1 MAPGYAD
8 QTQSYEWLNELER
21 PEVQE
26 SLKKLIQKL
35 PEIQRSMDSVGN
47 LIQFS
52 ESVVK
57 DRETIDKLEQR
68 LTYSSINAES
78 IEALVQLLGKLPVL
92 LKLVER
98 LEQVTVFLE
107 SVWKDKE
114 TLDQL
119 YHSAM
124 DFPVVERGKETL
136 ELVDRIKEKAESQPQ
151 QQISIF
157 TVLKWMKDPNVQ
169 KGLHYIQATL
179 DTISEKSR

>member
-1 MAPGYAD
+1 MASGYAD
-8 QTQSYEWLNELER
+8 QTKTYDWINELER

-26 SLKKLIQKL
+26 SLKQLIQKL
-35 PEIQRSMDSVGN
+35 PEIQRSMDSVGS

-52 ESVVK
+52 ESVMR
-57 DRETIDKLEQR
+57 DHETIDKFEQR

-78 IEALVQLLGKLPVL
+78 LEGLIELLGKLPVL

-98 LEQVTVFLE
+98 LELVTAFLE
-107 SVWKDKE
+107 NVWKDKE
-114 TLDQL
+114 SLDQL
-119 YHSAM
+119 YQSAL
-124 DFPVVERGKETL
+124 DFPVVERGKKTL
-136 ELVDRIKEKAESQPQ
+136 ELIDQIKEKAESQPQ

-179 DTISEKSR
+179 DTVSEKSR